1 MSVSGPEIG
10 VLFFSIHR
18 KLSLRFLGTLGI
30 LQDPRR
36 PEIWKWKHSCALTRS
51 AKPSSGHLHFLI
63 TCSPVTWTT
72 DWLCSTPSCPNMWG
86 PWTTLRNILRYDL
99 YGRCAMGF
107 FFFFLNKDLIP
118 SLWKMFLKKWYEIK
132 EHFYLK
138 KKYVYCFLM
147 VVKFYLRVHRR
158 SFPILMVHL
167 QRHYQTCIVQLSLS
181 AVNNS
186 QEKTISY
193 S

>member
-1 MSVSGPEIG
+1 MEAFMCPHQVCQTQLRSLTFSHN
-10 VLFFSIHR
+10 LFSCHLNNRLALFNTQLP
-18 KLSLRFLGTLGI
+18 KYVGTLDNSKEYFEVWS
-30 LQDPRR
+30 L
-36 PEIWKWKHSCALTRS
+36 WKVC
-51 AKPSSGHLHFLI
+51 
-63 TCSPVTWTT
+63 
-72 DWLCSTPSCPNMWG
+72 
-86 PWTTLRNILRYDL
+86 Y
-99 YGRCAMGF
+99 GF

-147 VVKFYLRVHRR
+147 VVKFYLRVRRR